1 MQPHL
6 KLESHTDMKKLVIF
20 ILFLAAGVKLIAGGL
35 VTNTN
40 QSAMFTRFQCR
51 DATIDIDAAFYN
63 PAGLTHL
70 SRGFYLSVN
79 NQTMGQLKMI
89 KAEYENFGEVP
100 KEFNARVN
108 APFFPGVYAVLKTG
122 RFAFSAGVNPI
133 SGGGSSSFDQGLP
146 ALEMKVADILPTLRN
161 NLAAVDQTIESV
173 TGVDPSYSNI
183 VSYDLDY
190 TFEASSVYMGYQA
203 NLAFEVNDYISVA
216 AGVRLINAVNK
227 YHGKLEGITV
237 TGTTNT
243 GTFTR
248 DPADYLRTVAS
259 DYDTLPTAA
268 NLVAIADQIETRT
281 NIETHVRQ
289 KGIGFTPVLS
299 FNYAASLR
307 TNIAIKLELKT
318 KLELETEVIDGEN
331 AGGGF
336 TDGNIVIADIPAML
350 SIGITRRPLNKI
362 LIYSGIHY
370 YFDKPIDF
378 DGSALQTIDMI
389 DNNSYEFAIGTEYEL
404 NDAVRLSLGWLITRP
419 GVNSEYQNAGR
430 FKLRSNSLGGGLG
443 IRISP
448 LIDIN
453 LGASYTL
460 YKKDSRKYSRIP
472 DDGVDPLPVTEYYD
486 TRTWILSAGID
497 FLFGENK

>member
-6 KLESHTDMKKLVIF
+6 KLESHTDMKKLMVF
-20 ILFLAAGVKLIAGGL
+20 VLFMAAGMKLMAGGL

-89 KAEYENFGEVP
+89 TAEYENFGDEP
-100 KEFNARVN
+100 KEFNARVS
-108 APFFPGVYAVLKTG
+108 APFFPGVYGVFKTG

-133 SGGGSSSFDQGLP
+133 SGGGNSTSDQGLP
-146 ALEMKVADILPTLRN
+146 ALEMKVADVLPTLRN

-216 AGVRLINAVNK
+216 AGVRLINAVNNF
-227 YHGKLEGITV
+227 HGKIEGITV

-243 GTFTR
+243 GTVTR
-248 DPADYLRTVAS
+248 DPADYLRTVAIS
-259 DYDTLPTAA
+259 NDTLAATA
-268 NLVAIADQIETRT
+268 NLLALADQIDIRT
-281 NIETHVRQ
+281 DIETHVRQ

-299 FNYAASLR
+299 FNYAVSLR
-307 TNIAIKLELKT
+307 TNIAVKLELKT
-318 KLELETEVIDGEN
+318 KLELETEVVDGKD
-331 AGGGF
+331 AGGTF
-336 TDGNIVIADIPAML
+336 RDGNIVIADIPAML
-350 SIGITRRPLNKI
+350 SIGITRRPVNKI

-404 NDAVRLSLGWLITRP
+404 NDAIRLSLGWLITRP
-419 GVNSEYQNAGR
+419 GVNREYQSASR
-430 FKLRSNSLGGGLG
+430 FKLRSNTLGGGLG
-443 IRISP
+443 IRLSQ
-448 LIDIN
+448 LIDLN
-453 LGASYTL
+453 LGASYSL
-460 YKKDSRKYSRIP
+460 YKKDFREYERIP
-472 DDGVDPLPVTEYYD
+472 DDGVDPVPVTEYYD
-486 TRTWILSAGID
+486 TRTWILSVGVD
-497 FLFGENK
+497 FLFGENR